1 MTAMFIGLV
10 SAYLRSYLGGWVSG
24 DGVFSFKG
32 SMTPLLTALCA
43 FTGMPEP
50 RAMVT
55 RTRLLGETEA
65 GAIVPL
71 EEL

>member
-1 MTAMFIGLV
+1 M
-10 SAYLRSYLGGWVSG
+10 
-24 DGVFSFKG
+24 
-32 SMTPLLTALCA
+32 LLTALCA
-43 FTGMPEP
+43 FAGMPEP